1 MFILDAKLFFTP
13 VAQRAQSDFLITFTE
28 KDGNL
33 IFTARVVPRASK
45 SEIVGELDGAL
56 KIRIASPPV
65 DGAANA
71 ELIKLLAKTFEVS
84 KSEIEITSGQTS
96 KTKQIKISNKT
107 REKLLAVL
115 QAKNRRDIFNPSI

>member
-56 KIRIASPPV
+56 KIRIAAPPV

-84 KSEIEITSGQTS
+84 KSDIEITSGQTS
-96 KTKQIKISNKT
+96 KTKQIKITNKT